1 MMQKHAGAAA
11 RTRKRGR
18 NMEQVMRNIPAI
30 LLTGLMAVAAAFAI
44 GAFTAQEAHAAELD
58 EGVLY
63 VGGQDIA
70 RVGSDIIR
78 GDDDQGYA
86 SLAYDGDGNPVL
98 ELNDFKCEN
107 YSDKEKAVIQ
117 CGNIARL
124 TIYLTG
130 DNAVKVSK
138 SGTTPFGI
146 WSQAPLVI
154 KGTGSLN
161 VTGGGD
167 YSVSAIGI
175 NCNGGLQIESGNI
188 TATAESGD
196 GAPKSN
202 YAIASAEIITIN
214 GGTVKASGG
223 NAKDFSYGI
232 YSRKGV
238 EINGGDVT
246 ASTDATSASY
256 KVGIFGDWVTI
267 GGDVAK
273 VEAAGDTAA
282 IEGTTKNYVPGKGW
296 NNTAGTGD
304 AAAILINKDGAKLYY
319 QKMVFEPKLDISIT
333 GNSSTVTYNAK
344 EQSVSGY
351 TVKYNVGD
359 GNWIDEAPAGVSV
372 KLKENYTAVAKGTD
386 VKTYKMGLTAAS
398 FDINRGHAKEGELT
412 VTDGALT
419 IEKVP
424 LTIKAND
431 QTLTYNGQTQ
441 GEGDTAYADP
451 AEIAEK
457 VTASGLQGSDKLTS
471 IVIDGQGTEIGEY
484 PITPSG
490 AAVGNATG
498 NYDIT
503 YVNGTL
509 TITKAKPKPTPPQPK
524 PDPKPQPKVNKA
536 AAKTSLDA
544 GVIAKSSGSKVTAS
558 WGAVKG
564 ASSYV
569 IYANYCDQKKLKKIK
584 TVSGKT
590 TSFDITKLN
599 GKKFDPKKNL
609 KFYVVAYKTVKG
621 KKVKLAKSIL
631 AHAPGSKNSKR
642 TNVIGVK
649 VKKASFRLKKGKTAK
664 IKAKLVLEK
673 KHRKPLKH
681 CAKFRYATSNAKVAK
696 VSKKGKITAVGKG
709 KCTVYV
715 YAVSG
720 VSKKIKVTVK

>member
-1 MMQKHAGAAA
+1 MQKHPGAAA

-18 NMEQVMRNIPAI
+18 NMEQVIKKIPAI
-30 LLTGLMAVAAAFAI
+30 LLAGLIAVAAAFAI
-44 GAFTAQEAHAAELD
+44 GAFTVQEAHAADLGE
-58 EGVLY
+58 EILY
-63 VGGQDIA
+63 VGGKDI
-70 RVGSDIIR
+70 VKEGGTVT
-78 GDDDQGYA
+78 GDNGQGTA
-86 SLAYDGDGNPVL
+86 KLSYDGDGNPVL
-98 ELNDFKCEN
+98 TLSDFKCEN
-107 YSDKEKAVIQ
+107 CTGGSPDTYYAVIQ
-117 CGNIARL
+117 NKGDAKL
-124 TIYLTG
+124 TIQMNG
-130 DNAVKVSK
+130 ENAVKPADGQKVHD
-138 SGTTPFGI
+138 GI
-146 WSQAPLVI
+146 SCDGPLVI
-154 KGTGSLN
+154 EGEGSLKVTN
-161 VTGGGD
+161 VDNDPT
-167 YSVSAIGI
+167 VVVGI
-175 NCNGGLQIESGNI
+175 HCHGELQIESGNI
-188 TATAESGD
+188 TVTTEDGD
-196 GAPKSN
+196 DVPLGN
-202 YAIASAEIITIN
+202 YAIDSDEKITIN
-214 GGTVKASGG
+214 GGTVKASSG
-223 NAKDFSYGI
+223 NATNYSYGI
-232 YSRKGV
+232 RSSKGV

-256 KVGIFGDWVTI
+256 KMGIFGDWVTI
-267 GGDVAK
+267 GGDITR
-273 VEAAGDTAA
+273 VEAVGPDMA
-282 IEGTTKNYVPGKGW
+282 IFGTLKNDVPGKGW
-296 NNTAGTGD
+296 DNTAGTGN
-304 AAAILINKDGAKLYY
+304 AAEIPINKDGAKLYY

-372 KLKENYTAVAKGTD
+372 KLKDRFTAEAKGTD
-386 VKTYKMGLTAAS
+386 VKTYKMGLTADS
-398 FDINRGHAKEGELT
+398 FDISWGYAGSGNLN

-419 IEKVP
+419 IEKAP
-424 LTIKAND
+424 LTIKAKD
-431 QTLTYNGQTQ
+431 QTFTYNGKTQ
-441 GEGDTAYADP
+441 GEGDTVYAD
-451 AEIAEK
+451 AAQIAEK

-484 PITPSG
+484 PITLSG
-490 AAVGNATG
+490 AAVGNATE
-498 NYDIT
+498 NYAIT

-509 TITKAKPKPTPPQPK
+509 TIAKPKPQ
-524 PDPKPQPKVNKA
+524 PDPKPQPKINKA
-536 AAKTSLDA
+536 AAKIALDA
-544 GVIAKSSGSKVTAS
+544 GVVAKSSGSKVTAS

-599 GKKFDPKKNL
+599 GKKFNPKKNL
-609 KFYVVAYKTVKG
+609 KFYFVAYQKVNG
-621 KKVKLAKSIL
+621 KKVKLAKSIM

-649 VKKASFRLKKGKTAK
+649 VKKASYTLKKGKTAK
-664 IKAKLVLEK
+664 IKVKLVLEK

-681 CAKFRYATSNAKVAK
+681 CAKFRYASSNKKVAK